1 MGGYE
6 EGRVWTLD
14 WYLLSVLFV
23 TPTLSHTFY
32 ILLLLSSEC
41 VLKWGR
47 ESRERWKE
55 DYGVSIQVS
64 ALLFFFFLPSPSYF
78 FHSHTLFFS
87 WTCVICKCKD
97 ATVQEGRVLSASLTA
112 TFEEAQYNILMIGD
126 KEEESFVLYGFVR

>member
-64 ALLFFFFLPSPSYF
+64 ALLFFFFYPPLLTSSILTHFF
-78 FHSHTLFFS
+78 FHGHVLFVNVKMPLFKRAEFYLP
-87 WTCVICKCKD
+87 V
-97 ATVQEGRVLSASLTA
+97 
-112 TFEEAQYNILMIGD
+112 
-126 KEEESFVLYGFVR
+126 